1 MDCKEDRLVTWGC
14 YAAALALAAMWIW
27 GWL

>member
-1 MDCKEDRLVTWGC
+1 MDKQDRIVTWGC
-14 YAAALALAAMWIW
+14 YAAALALAAMWIG

>member
-1 MDCKEDRLVTWGC
+1 MDCKEDRIVTWGC
-14 YAAALALAAMWIW
+14 YAAALALSAMWIG

>member
-1 MDCKEDRLVTWGC
+1 MDCKEDRIVTWGC
-14 YAAALALAAMWIW
+14 YAAALALAAMWLA